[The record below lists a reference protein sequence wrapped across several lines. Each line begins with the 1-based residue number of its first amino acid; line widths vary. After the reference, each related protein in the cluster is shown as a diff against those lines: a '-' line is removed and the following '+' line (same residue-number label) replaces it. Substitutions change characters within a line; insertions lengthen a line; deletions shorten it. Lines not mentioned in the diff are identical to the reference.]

1 MKKLLFFPL
10 TILCFF
16 VLHTDYAYAGTSTL
30 SFGIVRSDIHGV
42 MDNAHGIN
50 VKFLYGFD
58 DSHWGGVGSLTY
70 VEHTGIDSLGVY
82 NKLKYG
88 SVAGG
93 PMYRFNDW
101 VSLYGLLGISS
112 GSHRIT
118 PTDAIRATY
127 GAGLQ
132 FTLLPEMAL
141 DISYEKSH
149 FSHLNIDTWT
159 VGLGYRF

>member
-1 MKKLLFFPL
+1 MKKSAFFQL
-10 TILCFF
+10 TVLYFF
-16 VLHTDYAYAGTSTL
+16 VLHTSSASAGTSTI
-30 SFGIVRSDIHGV
+30 SVGVVQSNIHGV
-42 MDNAHGIN
+42 LNNAHGIN

-58 DSHWGGVGSLTY
+58 NSHWGSVGSLTY
-70 VEHTGIDSLGVY
+70 VEHTGADSLGVY

-88 SVAGG
+88 SIAGG
-93 PMYRFNDW
+93 PMYQFNDW

-118 PTDAIRATY
+118 PTDAIRPVY

-132 FTLLPEMAL
+132 FTLLPEMSL

-149 FSHLNIDTWT
+149 FSHINIDTWT
-159 VGLGYRF
+159 IGLGYRF